1 MTKTEQLIDLLKS
14 GPKLPAEVR
23 AAIPRLNMNRV
34 NDEVKRGTIKVTDGF
49 FHLPEVSDGTLAE
62 KVEALDKRVTN
73 IEKRLAK

>member
-14 GPKLPAEVR
+14 GPKLPSEVR

-34 NDEVKRGTIKVTDGF
+34 NAEVKRGTIKVTDGF

-62 KVEALDKRVTN
+62 KVEALGKRVTN
-73 IEKRLAK
+73 IEKQLKK